1 MPRQIAK
8 EPSARHSSEAEFGS
22 GHPETSRLSLQKVLR
37 TFGPS
42 RILGRGSRLVELA
55 IRKKI

>member
-1 MPRQIAK
+1 MPRQIVK
-8 EPSARHSSEAEFGS
+8 TLSARDSYVPDFAS
-22 GHPETSRLSLQKVLR
+22 GNSETSRLNFQKVLR

-55 IRKKI
+55 IRKRS